1 MSPDRLINKLEAL
14 GSIDQKIIH
23 KLREQVQ
30 SSAKPVKATS
40 ILKYLVKKELLS
52 QSAAKAVLK
61 SAAADID
68 DGSDQVTRVAEP
80 EELLIDEPGD
90 EIEVARVEESLSAVI
105 DPIPEELLGLDKAPV
120 GKKLVNTDYFDG
132 TAGSAASSADG
143 YGHDEVTSAL
153 GQFRKNDQKNQW
165 ASKWPYIGGVSLVLL
180 TGMVFFL
187 SIWFI
192 GVSAEEQYDAAATS
206 LKNST
211 FEDAVVKFDEFIK
224 DNPSHKNIDLAKA
237 QRVQSVMRSKFAAK
251 NWSETIMSGQE
262 LLPPLAEEPEN
273 KLTEIR
279 EDLGY
284 MLTKSL
290 YHESE
295 AAVNLKELPKMET
308 AKRTLDGFWKF
319 MDNPLY
325 LSGNMRKGETVSKFI
340 ADIENNRSAVSGLID
355 KEKSYSSTITKIKSL
370 GKEQETDQAFRTYIE
385 LTREYPDLAAR
396 QELRTTMRVISDA
409 EQVLVKPLQ
418 ANIEVAAD
426 DSTAG
431 PGRSIVLAATSGKPV
446 NGLRGESLSALV
458 DGAAYG
464 FDAANGNVLWRKFV
478 GLQTT
483 FQPKPFDD
491 ETVIVSD
498 MLRFRVSRIRTD
510 DGAVDWSAEIGERF
524 HEPNFNE
531 ERVVVTTL
539 SGKILMLDAESGE
552 MIGGSQL
559 PQSTNAGA
567 LVGSRAPVIYQ
578 TGSYSNL
585 YAISTSTF
593 ECQDVLYL
601 GHARN
606 SISVPPISWSGYLVI
621 VKNGG
626 DFADLLVIKPDESGL
641 DLKMAQVIPR
651 VTDAPISTPIRN
663 FGRGLF
669 LFADNGDMRVLE
681 LNPGSETN
689 PVSERIKKRFETSG
703 QNAYA
708 TFQGTKLWA
717 AGRGLRRYK
726 VQRNLGQMKDEEVV
740 EPGDTF
746 LCSPTL
752 LDDKLFH
759 VRRRLGSSMVSAS
772 LVDAKSLEPVWRTDF
787 GGEIAGVVPGRGS
800 VDVVSN
806 QGDVFRLG
814 PANLESGVASSPVM
828 ASEVIEN
835 LSFDELLK
843 SEEGNLI
850 AVSGNKN
857 NDLLSLQSGADK
869 SRLFKLGLEPGD
881 AVSHPPILI
890 DGKLVVAS
898 KGGQIAKLDADSGIL
913 EGTPFLPPVAPGMTV
928 PWIPLVDVGDN
939 QIIAAHSNMIP
950 QTGPPKPAMIYML
963 SLEGRAVRKTAELVL
978 ETPIVSPMQYRD
990 GTAYGVTSDGT
1001 VDNLATWSVEGQP
1014 AVGATQKLD
1023 DRYVAGPWLVGD
1035 LLLIQTDQD
1044 ELVSYDLTL
1053 QRKWAVKLGN
1063 VRLAG
1068 PPVLL
1073 GQKILLTINNGMLV
1087 SLSPVD
1093 GSQTR
1098 SGNLQQPL
1106 AKQPVMSGGSLWIP
1120 GSDGTVHLIEA
1131 SSLE

>member
-14 GSIDQKIIH
+14 GSIDPKIIR
-23 KLREQVQ
+23 KLREQVK

-52 QSAAKAVLK
+52 QSDAKAVLR
-61 SAAADID
+61 SAAADTP
-68 DGSDQVTRVAEP
+68 DGNDLMTRVAEP
-80 EELLIDEPGD
+80 EELLIDEPED
-90 EIEVARVEESLSAVI
+90 EVEVARVEESLSVVVDSI
-105 DPIPEELLGLDKAPV
+105 LSEEDVGLDAAPV
-120 GKKLVNTDYFDG
+120 GKKPVNTDYFHD
-132 TAGSAASSADG
+132 TAGSAGSSADDHNG
-143 YGHDEVTSAL
+143 NESSAL

-165 ASKWPYIGGVSLVLL
+165 ASKWPYIGGVTLVLL
-180 TGMVFFL
+180 TGIVFFL
-187 SIWFI
+187 SIWFA
-192 GVSAEEQYDAAATS
+192 GASAEEQYDAAVTS

-211 FEDAVVKFDEFIK
+211 FEDAIVKFDEFIK
-224 DNPSHKNIDLAKA
+224 DNPSHKNADLARTY
-237 QRVQSVMRSKFAAK
+237 RVQSVMRSKFAAK
-251 NWSETIMSGQE
+251 NWSETIQSGQE

-273 KLTEIR
+273 KLTKVR
-279 EDLGY
+279 DDLGY
-284 MLTKSL
+284 MLTKAL
-290 YHESE
+290 FHESE
-295 AAVNLKELPKMET
+295 SAVNLKELPAMEK
-308 AKRTLDGFWKF
+308 AKGQLDGFWKF
-319 MDNPLY
+319 IDNPLY
-325 LSGNMRKGETVSKFI
+325 LSGATRKGETVSKFI
-340 ADIENNRSAVSGLID
+340 ADIENNRSAVTGLIN
-355 KEKSYSSTITKIKSL
+355 KEKSYSATISKIKTM
-370 GKEQETDQAFRTYIE
+370 GEEQQTDEAFRTFIE

-396 QELRTTMRVISDA
+396 QELRQTMRVISDA
-409 EQVLVKPLQ
+409 EQVLVTPVQEKV
-418 ANIEVAAD
+418 EVSAD
-426 DSTAG
+426 DMTAG
-431 PGRSIVLAATSGKPV
+431 AGRSIVMASTSGKPV

-464 FDAANGNVLWRKFV
+464 FDASNGNILWRKFV

-498 MLRFRVSRIRTD
+498 LLRFRVSRVRTD
-510 DGAVDWSAEIGERF
+510 DGAVVWSADIGERY
-524 HEPNFNE
+524 HPPNFNE
-531 ERVVVTTL
+531 QRVVVTTL
-539 SGKILMLDAESGE
+539 SGKILLLDGESGE

-559 PQSTNAGA
+559 PQATNAGA
-567 LVGSRAPVIYQ
+567 LLGSRSPVIYQ

-593 ECQDVLYL
+593 DCQDVMYL

-621 VKNGG
+621 VRNGG

-641 DLKMAQVIPR
+641 NLKMAQVINR

-663 FGRGLF
+663 YGRGLF

-689 PVSERIKKRFETSG
+689 PVSVRIKKRFETAG
-703 QNAYA
+703 QDAYA

-726 VQRNLGQMKDEEVV
+726 VQRNLGQLKDEEVV

-746 LCSPTL
+746 LCSPVL

-759 VRRRLGSSMVSAS
+759 IRRRLGSLMVSAS

-787 GGEIAGVVPGRGS
+787 GGEIAGVIPGGDG

-806 QGDVFRLG
+806 QGDVFRVG
-814 PANLESGVASSPVM
+814 RASLESGVASSPVF

-835 LSFDELLK
+835 LSFDNLLK
-843 SEEGNLI
+843 SDAGDLI

-857 NDLLSLQSGADK
+857 NDLLSLPEGSQR

-881 AVSHPPILI
+881 SVSHPPILI

-898 KGGQIAKLDADSGIL
+898 KRGQIARIDADSGVVD
-913 EGTPFLPPVAPGMTV
+913 GTPFLPPVAPGMTV
-928 PWIPLVDVGDN
+928 PWMPLVDIGDN
-939 QIIAAHSNMIP
+939 QIIAAHSSIITDSGPSPSMLYMI
-950 QTGPPKPAMIYML
+950 
-963 SLEGRAVRKTAELVL
+963 SLEGRAVKKTAELAL
-978 ETPIVSPMQYRD
+978 ETPIVSPLQYRD
-990 GTAYGVTSDGT
+990 GNAFAVTSDGT
-1001 VDNLATWSVEGQP
+1001 ADNLVTLSVAQQP
-1014 AVGATQKLD
+1014 AVEAQQKLD
-1023 DRYVAGPWLVGD
+1023 DRYVGGPWLVGD
-1035 LLLIQTDQD
+1035 LLLLQTDQD
-1044 ELVSYDLTL
+1044 ELVSYDLRL

-1073 GQKILLTINNGMLV
+1073 GQNILVTTNNGMLV
-1087 SLSPVD
+1087 ALSPND
-1093 GSQTR
+1093 GSRTA
-1098 SGNLQQPL
+1098 SSNLQQPL
-1106 AKQPVMSGGSLWIP
+1106 AKPPVVSGGSLWIP
-1120 GSDGTVHLIEA
+1120 GSDGTIHLIDAA
-1131 SSLE
+1131 SLK

>member
-14 GSIDQKIIH
+14 GSIDPKIIR
-23 KLREQVQ
+23 KLREQVK

-52 QSAAKAVLK
+52 QSDAKAVLK
-61 SAAADID
+61 AAAADT
-68 DGSDQVTRVAEP
+68 DGSDQLTRLAEP
-80 EELLIDEPGD
+80 EELLIDEPD
-90 EIEVARVEESLSAVI
+90 DDIEVARVEESLSAVI
-105 DPIPEELLGLDKAPV
+105 DPIPDELLGLDKAPV
-120 GKKLVNTDYFDG
+120 GKKPVNTDYFHD
-132 TAGSAASSADG
+132 TAGSTGSSAG
-143 YGHDEVTSAL
+143 ENGDEEPTSAL

-180 TGMVFFL
+180 AGIVFFL
-187 SIWFI
+187 SIWFV
-192 GVSAEEQYDAAATS
+192 GASAEEQYDAAVTS

-211 FEDAVVKFDEFIK
+211 FEDAIVKFDEFIK
-224 DNPSHKNIDLAKA
+224 DNPSHKNIDLAKTY
-237 QRVQSVMRSKFAAK
+237 RVQSVMRSKFASK

-273 KLTEIR
+273 KLTKVR
-279 EDLGY
+279 DDLGY

-290 YHESE
+290 FHESE
-295 AAVNLKELPKMET
+295 RAVNLKELPEMEK
-308 AKRTLDGFWKF
+308 AKRVLDGFWEF
-319 MDNPLY
+319 IDNPLY
-325 LSGNMRKGETVSKFI
+325 LSGVTRKGETVSKFI
-340 ADIENNRSAVSGLID
+340 ANIENNRSAVSGLID

-370 GKEQETDQAFRTYIE
+370 GQEKQTDQAFRTYIE

-396 QELRTTMRVISDA
+396 KELRSTMRVISDA
-409 EQVLVKPLQ
+409 EQVLVTPVE
-418 ANIEVAAD
+418 ANVEVSAD

-431 PGRSIVLAATSGKPV
+431 AGRSIVLASTSGKPV

-483 FQPKPFDD
+483 FQPKPFDE

-510 DGAVDWSAEIGERF
+510 DGTVDWSAEIGERF

-539 SGKILMLDAESGE
+539 SGKILLLDGESGE

-559 PQSTNAGA
+559 PQATNAGA
-567 LVGSRAPVIYQ
+567 LVGSRSPVIYQ

-593 ECQDVLYL
+593 DCQDVMYL

-641 DLKMAQVIPR
+641 DLKMAQVINR

-689 PVSERIKKRFETSG
+689 PVSVRIKKRFETSG

-717 AGRGLRRYK
+717 AGRGLRRYR
-726 VQRNLGQMKDEEVV
+726 VQRNLGQLKDEEVV

-746 LCSPTL
+746 LSPPVL

-787 GGEIAGVVPGRGS
+787 GGEIAGVIPGRDG

-806 QGDVFRLG
+806 QGDIFRVG
-814 PANLESGVASSPVM
+814 RANLESGVASSPVI

-835 LSFDELLK
+835 LSFDNLLK
-843 SEEGNLI
+843 SEAGGLI

-857 NDLLSLQSGADK
+857 NDLLSLESGSDK

-898 KGGQIAKLDADSGIL
+898 KRGQIAKIDAESGL
-913 EGTPFLPPVAPGMTV
+913 VEGTPFLPPVAPGMTV
-928 PWIPLVDVGDN
+928 PWMPLVDVGNN
-939 QIIAAHSNMIP
+939 QVIAAHSQIIAD
-950 QTGPPKPAMIYML
+950 TGPTPSILYML
-963 SLEGRAVRKTAELVL
+963 SLEGRAVKKTAELAL
-978 ETPIVSPMQYRD
+978 ETPIVSQMQYRD
-990 GTAYGVTSDGT
+990 GTVFGVTSDGT
-1001 VDNLATWSVEGQP
+1001 ADNLVTWSVEGQP
-1014 AVGATQKLD
+1014 TADAKQQLD

-1035 LLLIQTDQD
+1035 LLLLQTDQD

-1073 GQKILLTINNGMLV
+1073 GQNILLTINNGMLIA
-1087 SLSPVD
+1087 LSPED
-1093 GSQTR
+1093 GSQAR

-1106 AKQPVMSGGSLWIP
+1106 AKQPVMSGGNLWIP

-1131 SSLE
+1131 ASLK

>member
-14 GSIDQKIIH
+14 GSIDQKIIR
-23 KLREQVQ
+23 KLREQVKT
-30 SSAKPVKATS
+30 SDKPVKATS
-40 ILKYLVKKELLS
+40 ILKYLIKKDLLS
-52 QSAAKAVLK
+52 QSDAKAVLK
-61 SAAADID
+61 SAAAE
-68 DGSDQVTRVAEP
+68 SEELTRVAEP
-80 EELLIDEPGD
+80 EELLIEEPDD

-105 DPIPEELLGLDKAPV
+105 DPIPDEALGLDAAPA
-120 GKKLVNTDYFDG
+120 GKKPVNTDYFHDNTG
-132 TAGSAASSADG
+132 STASYTNGNGEA
-143 YGHDEVTSAL
+143 TSAL

-180 TGMVFFL
+180 TGIVFFL
-187 SIWFI
+187 SIWFA
-192 GVSAEEQYDAAATS
+192 GASAEEQYDAAVTS

-211 FEDAVVKFDEFIK
+211 FEDAIVKFDEFIK
-224 DNPSHKNIDLAKA
+224 DNPSHKNFDLAKA
-237 QRVQSVMRSKFAAK
+237 FRVQSVMRSKFASK

-262 LLPPLAEEPEN
+262 LLPKLAAEPES
-273 KLTEIR
+273 KLDKVR
-279 EDLGY
+279 EDLGFI
-284 MLTKSL
+284 LTKSL

-295 AAVNLKELPKMET
+295 RAVKLKELPEMEK
-308 AKRTLDGFWKF
+308 AKGVLDDHWKF
-319 MDNPLY
+319 IDNPLY
-325 LSGNMRKGETVSKFI
+325 LSGATRKGETVSKFI
-340 ADIENNRSAVSGLID
+340 ADIENNRSAVAGLID
-355 KEKSYSSTITKIKSL
+355 KEKSYSATITKIKAL
-370 GKEQETDQAFRTYIE
+370 GEEKQTDQAFRTYIE

-409 EQVLVKPLQ
+409 EQVLVTPVVEDVQ
-418 ANIEVAAD
+418 VSAD

-431 PGRSIVLAATSGKPV
+431 LGRSIVLASTTGKPV

-483 FQPKPFDD
+483 FQPKPFDE

-498 MLRFRVSRIRTD
+498 LLRFRVSRIRSD
-510 DGAVDWSAEIGERF
+510 DGAVEWSAEIGERF

-531 ERVVVTTL
+531 DRIVVTTL
-539 SGKILMLDAESGE
+539 SGKILLLDGESGE

-559 PQSTNAGA
+559 PQATNAGA
-567 LVGSRAPVIYQ
+567 LLGSRSPVIYQ

-593 ECQDVLYL
+593 ECQDVMYL

-606 SISVPPISWSGYLVI
+606 SISVPPISWAGYIVI

-641 DLKMAQVIPR
+641 NLEMAQVINR

-689 PVSERIKKRFETSG
+689 PVSVRIKKRFETSG

-726 VQRNLGQMKDEEVV
+726 VQRNLGQVKDEEVV

-746 LCSPTL
+746 LSSPIL

-787 GGEIAGVVPGRGS
+787 GGEVAGLIPGRDGM
-800 VDVVSN
+800 DVVSN
-806 QGDVFRLG
+806 QGDVFRVG
-814 PANLESGVASSPVM
+814 RANLESGIASSPVI

-835 LSFDELLK
+835 LSFDNLLK
-843 SEEGNLI
+843 SEAGDLI

-857 NDLLSLQSGADK
+857 NDLLSLRSGADK

-881 AVSHPPILI
+881 EVSHPPILI

-898 KGGQIAKLDADSGIL
+898 KGGQIAKLDADSGQVD
-913 EGTPFLPPVAPGMTV
+913 GTPFLPPVAPNMTV
-928 PWIPLVDVGDN
+928 PWMPLVDIGNN
-939 QIIAAHSNMIP
+939 QVIAAHSSMITA
-950 QTGPPKPAMIYML
+950 TGPTPSKLYMV
-963 SLEGRAVRKTAELVL
+963 SLEGRAVRKTAELAL
-978 ETPIVSPMQYRD
+978 ETSIISPMQFRD
-990 GTAYGVTSDGT
+990 GTVFGVTSDGT
-1001 VDNLATWSVEGQP
+1001 TDNLVTWSLGDQP
-1014 AVGATQKLD
+1014 SVDAKQQMD

-1035 LLLIQTDQD
+1035 LLLLQTDRD
-1044 ELVSYDLTL
+1044 EIVSYDLTL

-1073 GQKILLTINNGMLV
+1073 GQNILLTINNGMLIG
-1087 SLSPVD
+1087 LSPED
-1093 GSQTR
+1093 GARTQS
-1098 SGNLQQPL
+1098 SSLEQPL

-1120 GSDGTVHLIEA
+1120 GSDGTVHLIDA
-1131 SSLE
+1131 SSLK